1 MKNIKIKTCAVAFA
15 FAVLL
20 SPSAPPAIAGGLPAG
35 DYAGDFMIRAGLAGV
50 LPNSKFDAI
59 TVDGTPGVFGS
70 GAAEV
75 DDSAVPHLTLSY
87 FLTRNVAVELFCCF
101 AQHGV
106 QAAGPLS
113 ALDELGETMIF
124 PPALT
129 LQYHFDTGTS
139 VKPYL
144 GVGAQ
149 YIHFFDTSS
158 SIGGTLEIDDAWGVV
173 AQAGADIEMG
183 NGWYLNGD
191 IKYTWLESDAQFR
204 NALGTGTD
212 LDVGFDLDPLIV
224 SVALG
229 YRFNL
234 LKSPTPASFK

>member
-1 MKNIKIKTCAVAFA
+1 
-15 FAVLL
+15 
-20 SPSAPPAIAGGLPAG
+20 
-35 DYAGDFMIRAGLAGV
+35 
-50 LPNSKFDAI
+50 
-59 TVDGTPGVFGS
+59 
-70 GAAEV
+70 
-75 DDSAVPHLTLSY
+75 VPHLTLSY
-87 FLTRNVAVELFCCF
+87 FLTRNIAVELFCCF

-106 QAAGPLS
+106 QGAGDL
-113 ALDELGETMIF
+113 AGTELGETMIF

-129 LQYHFDTGTS
+129 LQYHFDTGTK

-158 SIGGTLEIDDAWGVV
+158 SIGGSLDIDDAWGVV

-191 IKYTWLESDAQFR
+191 IKYTWLESDAHFR
-204 NALGTGTD
+204 NVALPGATD

-234 LKSPTPASFK
+234 LKSPTMASYK